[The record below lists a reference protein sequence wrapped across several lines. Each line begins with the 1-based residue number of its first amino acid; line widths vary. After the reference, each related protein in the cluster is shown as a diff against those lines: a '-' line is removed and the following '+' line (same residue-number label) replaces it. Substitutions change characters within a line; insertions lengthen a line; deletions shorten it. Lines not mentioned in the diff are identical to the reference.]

1 MDSAKWEEIKTKIKK
16 GVAVAADKTEEY
28 AKIGKIK
35 LDIVKTDRNIDKA
48 FTDLGKEAYNHF
60 TEGKK
65 TDIFKNAQ
73 VKGLIAKINDLKTS
87 IETKEKEVKSIKKEA
102 TAKSNKEVKD

>member
-1 MDSAKWEEIKTKIKK
+1 MDSSKWEEIKTKIKK

-35 LDIVKTDRNIDKA
+35 LDIVKIDRNIDKA
-48 FTDLGKEAYNHF
+48 FSDLGKEAYNHF
-60 TEGKK
+60 TDGKK

-73 VKGLIAKINDLKTS
+73 VKGLITKINDLKVS
-87 IETKEKEVKSIKKEA
+87 IQTKENEIKSVKKEA
-102 TAKSNKEVKD
+102 SSKSNKEVKE